1 LNKPVTETHKELF
14 NPWRALMR
22 NEGTTYELLAFADFM
37 DALDAYI
44 EQRVVE
50 LLTPPLDACTFCNGK
65 PIVYKIREQ
74 LYCEACLQQSR
85 DESKP
90 YLAVFKPMIYRKH
103 GGE

>member
-1 LNKPVTETHKELF
+1 MTKEVTETHKELF

-50 LLTPPLDACTFCNGK
+50 LLTPPLDACTFCTKK
-65 PIVYKIREQ
+65 PVAKEHDNKR
-74 LYCEACLQQSR
+74 YCDQCWQDSIDQ
-85 DESKP
+85 SKP
-90 YLAVFKPMIYRKH
+90 YLTAFTPKIYRKH